1 MLAAGLMVGAF
12 IFGCSTEDP
21 WQPSPSNVLVLSFV
35 SGPSDT
41 VAYGANISFSWTSRG
56 GVGEVVYRYRL
67 GADSWSDWSNV
78 TSVNY
83 QDVTSAD
90 TMFVEA
96 QDDADQSDAISQRFS
111 VGAASG
117 ADTDVPIVKVVSAPI
132 RDSYVAAGTN
142 VSFTWTGEDA
152 IDGDNLLYWYY
163 WDGMMSADTTSATTV
178 SFEDVQPSDAEFI
191 VWATDQSGNV
201 SRPAS
206 DSTWWLDDVPYT
218 VEIEEPDSVHVDT
231 SVYFTIQNANILYVD
246 DYQWLDANDNVD
258 MPKERDQKRFYRNA
272 LEGYAIAEW
281 DWAEQGMP
289 DSSDLVVAG
298 EPVYS
303 TIVFASDA
311 FLDDSPGT
319 WWYDIQGPGETSIH
333 YYLESGGNMLV
344 TGSQILPWMWNSI
357 PPAAGDLEFDY
368 FGVDSVESDVISEAD
383 STWWLGDSAYTEPV
397 LLPDSITVE
406 YSYYSAWEQDPYA
419 NFTWAIKDANTMLDL
434 PDSMK
439 IDVAKNGDQDD
450 YAVAVLSLRNEPS
463 ARTEVLFRWG
473 LNVYAE
479 PPSSP
484 YYLSPVGHITN
495 LNSGQ
500 QWTAMLNF
508 DTYSMPLPLIRQTF
522 QAILSAFGE

>member
-1 MLAAGLMVGAF
+1 MKKLLLLLAAGLMVGAF

-21 WQPSPSNVLVLSFV
+21 WSPEPSRPLVLEMV
-35 SGPSDT
+35 SGPADSAT
-41 VAYGANISFSWTSRG
+41 VAYGSNVSYSWTSRG
-56 GVGEVVYRYRL
+56 GEGEVQYQYRI
-67 GADSWSDWSNV
+67 DSGDWSTLSNL
-78 TSVNY
+78 TSV
-83 QDVTSAD
+83 QLTDRTAD
-90 TMFVEA
+90 GDFSIRA
-96 QDDADQSDAISQRFS
+96 QDEGGETETISRVYY
-111 VGAASG
+111 VGTAEG
-117 ADTDVPIVKVVSAPI
+117 ADTTAPAVIIVSSPVEGSF
-132 RDSYVAAGTN
+132 VATGSN
-142 VSFTWTGEDA
+142 VSITWAGDDA
-152 IDGDNLLYWYY
+152 VDGDNLNYWYSFAGV
-163 WDGMMSADTTSATTV
+163 DSDTLPATAVTFDNV
-178 SFEDVQPSDAEFI
+178 AAGAVTFT
-191 VWATDQSGNV
+191 VWASDQSGNE
-201 SRPAS
+201 SDPAS
-206 DSTWWLDDVPYT
+206 VS
-218 VEIEEPDSVHVDT
+218 
-231 SVYFTIQNANILYVD
+231 FTIQDANILYID

-281 DWAEQGMP
+281 DWAEQGIP
-289 DSSDLVVAG
+289 DSSDLVVGG

-311 FLDDSPGT
+311 FLDDTPGT

-419 NFTWAIKDANTMLDL
+419 NFTWAIKDDGTMLDL

-450 YAVAVLSLRNEPS
+450 YAVGVLSLRDEPS
-463 ARTEVLFRWG
+463 VRTEVLFRWG
-473 LNVYAE
+473 LWVDGE
-479 PPSSP
+479 PPSDP
-484 YYLSPVGHITN
+484 YYLSPVGHITS

-508 DTYSMPLPLIRQTF
+508 DTYSMPLLLIRQTF
-522 QAILSAFGE
+522 QAILTEFGE